1 VKVLLDTH
9 IVLRWLNGDVLP
21 KRIVTQVEKADALLV
36 SMVTPW
42 ELTIKTSRHP
52 AQKLISSNQL
62 TSGLEQM
69 GARLL
74 HIQREH
80 IERMASLPEHH
91 SDPFDRMIIAQ
102 AIEDKL
108 ICISNDER
116 FPLYKPSG
124 LNLLWK

>member
-1 VKVLLDTH
+1 MKVLLDTH
-9 IVLRWLNGDVLP
+9 VVLRWLNGDVLP
-21 KRIVTQVEKADALLV
+21 KRLVTQVQKADSLLV

-52 AQKLISSNQL
+52 ALKLITSNQL
-62 TSGLEQM
+62 KSGMEQM

-74 HIQREH
+74 HIQPEH
-80 IERMASLPEHH
+80 IERLATLPEHH

-102 AIEDKL
+102 AIEEK
-108 ICISNDER
+108 ITCISSDER